1 MSKRWGILRS
11 EADVNFVGLDW
22 GGGAQTIDYP
32 RACANCQIAGRAI
45 AYFFNELR
53 KDGFQGM
60 LHCGGHSLGAHV
72 CAYAGKYTQSK
83 GSYTEINIKSMR
95 NF

>member
-1 MSKRWGILRS
+1 M
-11 EADVNFVGLDW
+11 NFVGLDW

-72 CAYAGKYTQSK
+72 CAYAGKYTQSE
-83 GSYTEINIKSMR
+83 GSTTEICLTACKSTIHDSFSLTFR
-95 NF
+95 